1 MSRDMT
7 DRMHSR
13 TSSTAVGPRL
23 VVISLV
29 TLVILGLSRPN
40 ILFIFVKGLIA
51 DTSGRVKSTNQERV
65 LKHTAR
71 DKKKIKS
78 KWRRESCR

>member
-1 MSRDMT
+1 MSSDVT
-7 DRMHSR
+7 DIIYSR

-51 DTSGRVKSTNQERV
+51 DTSGRVKIHKSRDSSKTQSQGQEEDQ
-65 LKHTAR
+65 K
-71 DKKKIKS
+71 
-78 KWRRESCR
+78 